1 MTLVRVTSS
10 AINTEGKPPW
20 WYKENLY
27 GKDRIAM
34 AFNVVEVAS
43 QRELS
48 VNYENTVDKKA
59 KGSICDSDEEET
71 SCGAG
76 PCSPSCMQR
85 CGTVGSFT
93 ISTGF
98 ASLFLQTITV
108 YLSSQITTLEKV
120 FNIDS
125 ATSGTLLSC
134 NDIGYLAT
142 VLVTS
147 HFLRKRHIPRVLG
160 VSTMVYAL
168 SGVLSGLL
176 YFMDPSTLPKGSSM
190 ADGITNATYSGDG
203 EKYLCSHSGWESGQ
217 NETCEAGSDK
227 PLDQRRWGFWL
238 LVLAM
243 LVQGVAKS
251 PRTPLSSEYIDNNV
265 ADRKRT
271 GLLLGA
277 LICLTMFGPALA
289 FSFGGVF
296 SQIPVD
302 LARTPLTPQ
311 DPRWIGAWWLG
322 FLVFGGVSLLTAV
335 PLFFFPKKIKGR
347 HVVPSDDDMEQTFCD
362 KVKDLPLSLFR
373 VVSNPVYTVNN
384 LAMVTGT
391 IAAVGLVSFGAKYLE
406 TIFNIPAWKSNLF
419 LGVIVVITTILG
431 TFLGGVIAMRF
442 KLERSGCLKV
452 MIGAYVLATLAQCL
466 NFQFGC
472 DNQTIS
478 GLQRNQEEV
487 VLDEGPSSCGCLNV
501 PFLPVCN
508 GNVTFF
514 SPCHA
519 GCHNQ
524 TDTTYG
530 GCVSAGGGS
539 VSPSFCD
546 TGCPYLYPYV
556 AATALFA
563 LSGSI
568 AIVPG
573 YLVLIRSVAEKDK
586 SMAVGLYSFSVSVL
600 VYLPAPIVYGK
611 IIDTTCIVWNNAC
624 GKRGSCALYDLVD
637 QRMKITGMNVCGNAL
652 TAVFS
657 VTTLMLLKGKNK
669 KPENSKKLAP
679 EAATSEI

>member
-1 MTLVRVTSS
+1 MASNVT
-10 AINTEGKPPW
+10 
-20 WYKENLY
+20 
-27 GKDRIAM
+27 
-34 AFNVVEVAS
+34 VEAS
-43 QRELS
+43 YRELA
-48 VNYENTVDKKA
+48 VNCENTVDKTA
-59 KGSICDSDEEET
+59 TDSICASDEEET
-71 SCGAG
+71 SRGAG
-76 PCSPSCMQR
+76 PCSPSYMQR

-93 ISTGF
+93 ISVGF
-98 ASLFLQTITV
+98 ASLLMQTITV
-108 YLSSQITTLEKV
+108 YLSSQITTVEKV

-142 VLVTS
+142 VLATS
-147 HFLRKRHIPRVLG
+147 HFLRMRHIPGVLG
-160 VSTMVYAL
+160 VSTVVYGS
-168 SGVLSGLL
+168 SGVLGGLL
-176 YFMDPSTLPKGSSM
+176 YFMDPSTLPNDSSM
-190 ADGITNATYSGDG
+190 ADNVTNTTYSGDE
-203 EKYLCSHSGWESGQ
+203 EKFLCSQSGRESRQ
-217 NETCEAGSDK
+217 NETCEAGSDS
-227 PLDQRRWGFWL
+227 PLEEKRWGFWL
-238 LVLAM
+238 LVIAL
-243 LVQGVAKS
+243 LLQGVAKS
-251 PRTPLSSEYIDNNV
+251 PRTPLASEYIDNNV

-271 GLLLGA
+271 GLLLGT
-277 LICLTMFGPALA
+277 LLCLTMFGPALA
-289 FSFGGVF
+289 FFLGGVF

-302 LARTPLTPQ
+302 ISPTSLTPQ

-347 HVVPSDDDMEQTFCD
+347 HIVPSDDDKEPTFCD

-384 LAMVTGT
+384 LAMVTAT

-406 TIFNIPAWKSNLF
+406 TIFNIPAWKSNLI
-419 LGVIVVITTILG
+419 LGVVLVIPTLLG

-478 GLQRNQEEV
+478 GLQRNQEKV
-487 VLDEGPSSCGCLNV
+487 VLDEGPSSCDCLNV

-530 GCVSAGGGS
+530 DCLSAGGGS
-539 VSPSFCD
+539 VSPNFCE
-546 TGCPYLYPYV
+546 TGCAYLYPYV

-563 LSGSI
+563 LSEGI
-568 AIVPG
+568 VFVPG

-586 SMAVGLYSFSVSVL
+586 SMAVGLYTFSVSVL
-600 VYLPAPIVYGK
+600 VYLPGPIVYGK
-611 IIDTTCIVWNNAC
+611 IIDTTCIVWNYAC

-637 QRMKITGMNVCGNAL
+637 QRMKVTGMNVCGNAVTVGL
-652 TAVFS
+652 S
-657 VTTLMLLKGKNK
+657 VLALILLNSRNK
-669 KPENSKKLAP
+669 KPEKLAP
-679 EAATSEI
+679 EAATFDI